1 MTATDPAGGL
11 LQLTVRS
18 KTPKAEGVVLV
29 ELAHP
34 GGEDLPRWEPGA
46 HIDLH
51 LGQDIGIR
59 QYSLCSSPTDRSSYA
74 VAVLREDTGRGG
86 SVHVHDRLQPGQRL
100 PVSPPRNNFALVAAS
115 RYRFIAGGIGIT
127 PVLPM
132 IEFLERRGAD
142 WTLLYGGR
150 TRDSM
155 AFRDELHGYGSHRVV
170 LRPQDQYG
178 LLDLA
183 QALTDP
189 HPGEVVYACG
199 PGPLLDAVRHH
210 TTAWPADALHL
221 ERFSADEDALAGPT
235 SRFDLELRRSGLQLT
250 VPADQSIVDVV
261 EAAGVAVV
269 TSCMEGTCG
278 SCETPVLAGDVDH
291 RDSVLTPAEQS
302 AGTTMMICVSRAR
315 GPRLVLDL

>member
-1 MTATDPAGGL
+1 M
-11 LQLTVRS
+11 
-18 KTPKAEGVVLV
+18 AEGVVLV

-34 GGEDLPRWEPGA
+34 GGEDLPLWEPGA

-51 LGQDIGIR
+51 LGQGVGIR

-74 VAVLREDTGRGG
+74 IAVLREDTGRGG
-86 SVHVHDRLQPGQRL
+86 SVHVHDRLQPGHGVR
-100 PVSPPRNNFALVAAS
+100 VSPPRNNFALVAAS

-127 PVLPM
+127 PLLPM
-132 IEFLERRGAD
+132 IELLERRGAD

-155 AFRDELHGYGSHRVV
+155 AFRDELHGYGGHRVV
-170 LRPQDQYG
+170 LHPQDQHG

-183 QALTDP
+183 RALTGP

-210 TTAWPADALHL
+210 TTGWPADALHL

-235 SRFDLELRRSGLQLT
+235 SNFDVELTRSGLQLT
-250 VPADQSIVDVV
+250 VPAGQSIVDVV
-261 EAAGVAVV
+261 EAAGVTVV

-278 SCETPVLAGDVDH
+278 SCETPVLAGDIDH
-291 RDSVLTPAEQS
+291 RDSVLTQAEQD
-302 AGTTMMICVSRAR
+302 AGTCMMICVSRAR
-315 GPRLVLDL
+315 GSRLVLDL